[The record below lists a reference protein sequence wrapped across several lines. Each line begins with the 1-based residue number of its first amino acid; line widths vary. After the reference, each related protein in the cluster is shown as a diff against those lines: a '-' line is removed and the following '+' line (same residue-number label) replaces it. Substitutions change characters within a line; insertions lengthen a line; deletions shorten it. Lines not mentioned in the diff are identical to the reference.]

1 MSPKNK
7 KTNCKNKK
15 TNCKNKKTNCSTS
28 RNDKIMIRLL
38 QVIAVVCLA
47 DMAYVLWRCMG

>member
-1 MSPKNK
+1 MSP
-7 KTNCKNKK
+7 KNKK